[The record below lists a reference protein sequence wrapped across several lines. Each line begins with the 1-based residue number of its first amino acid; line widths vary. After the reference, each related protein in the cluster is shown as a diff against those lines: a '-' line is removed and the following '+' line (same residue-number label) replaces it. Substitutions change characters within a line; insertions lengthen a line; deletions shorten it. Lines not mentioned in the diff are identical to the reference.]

1 MVNVEEAPLL
11 SGERYITVLPSITDE
26 TISMPVDDTKAE
38 LLKPAGTDEGALNTM
53 LSVAGSKPVIVA
65 FPSRPIT
72 EPLSN
77 ETSYTKTSA
86 PSVAATDLLFSCS
99 LSSVEPPEPES
110 PPVLPPELEPPPLS
124 GVGLTAPPPPPPP
137 PQAAR
142 TNGHVIAE
150 NKLTS
155 LFSLLEGVNIFL

>member
-1 MVNVEEAPLL
+1 
-11 SGERYITVLPSITDE
+11 
-26 TISMPVDDTKAE
+26 MPVDDTKAE
-38 LLKPAGTDEGALNTM
+38 LLKPEGTDEGALNTM

-65 FPSRPIT
+65 FPSKPIT

-77 ETSYTKTSA
+77 ETSYTKISA

-110 PPVLPPELEPPPLS
+110 PPVLPPELEPSELEPPPLS

-137 PQAAR
+137 QAAR
-142 TNGHVIAE
+142 TNGNVIAE

>member
-99 LSSVEPPEPES
+99 LSSVELPEPVS
-110 PPVLPPELEPPPLS
+110 YTHLTLPTIRM
-124 GVGLTAPPPPPPP
+124 V
-137 PQAAR
+137 
-142 TNGHVIAE
+142 
-150 NKLTS
+150 
-155 LFSLLEGVNIFL
+155 